1 MGFSLFLLNFKNFIY
16 LKVIFLEFLTNYK
29 MLIKVFRLF
38 ANEVN
43 AGKASSI
50 LQGKMKNI
58 EVNGDKNAILVYND
72 KGNFYATGGKC
83 SHYGAPL
90 VTGVFVQ
97 GKVYCPWHCACFDV
111 KTGDKDTSPGLQ
123 DIPTYPTTINNA
135 GDLIVS
141 IDENIK
147 EPANYVNRNYTTWDK
162 NNKQRFV
169 IIGGGAAGQACA
181 ETLRKNEFTGE
192 ILILTNENI
201 NPYDRVTLSKNFK
214 MNAQKTVLK
223 NDEFYDTYGIQVRKN
238 TSVKKINEET
248 NTVEV
253 NEGEKISF
261 DKLLIASGSSARI
274 LQAYQEA
281 SKLSNVFSIRSVE
294 DHEKIK
300 PLVQTGTNIVII
312 GGSFLGLESANSIK
326 SAFPEKNVTVIELEQ
341 VPLQRIMG
349 THIGSLLQRQAE
361 LKGIKFILGTSAQS
375 INFNGSKASS
385 VSVGSSELPADLV
398 LLATGATINTSFVPE
413 KLLNEDRSVR
423 VNGLLQTDNRD
434 IFAAGDVATFP
445 SIHTGK
451 PTRIEHWAVA
461 QDQGIHAAY
470 NMLGQG
476 KYYTNTPFF

>member
-1 MGFSLFLLNFKNFIY
+1 
-16 LKVIFLEFLTNYK
+16 

-201 NPYDRVTLSKNFK
+201 NPYDRVTLS
-214 MNAQKTVLK
+214 
-223 NDEFYDTYGIQVRKN
+223 
-238 TSVKKINEET
+238 
-248 NTVEV
+248 
-253 NEGEKISF
+253 
-261 DKLLIASGSSARI
+261 
-274 LQAYQEA
+274 
-281 SKLSNVFSIRSVE
+281 
-294 DHEKIK
+294 
-300 PLVQTGTNIVII
+300 
-312 GGSFLGLESANSIK
+312 
-326 SAFPEKNVTVIELEQ
+326 
-341 VPLQRIMG
+341 
-349 THIGSLLQRQAE
+349 
-361 LKGIKFILGTSAQS
+361 
-375 INFNGSKASS
+375 
-385 VSVGSSELPADLV
+385 
-398 LLATGATINTSFVPE
+398 
-413 KLLNEDRSVR
+413 
-423 VNGLLQTDNRD
+423 
-434 IFAAGDVATFP
+434 
-445 SIHTGK
+445 
-451 PTRIEHWAVA
+451 
-461 QDQGIHAAY
+461 
-470 NMLGQG
+470 
-476 KYYTNTPFF
+476 